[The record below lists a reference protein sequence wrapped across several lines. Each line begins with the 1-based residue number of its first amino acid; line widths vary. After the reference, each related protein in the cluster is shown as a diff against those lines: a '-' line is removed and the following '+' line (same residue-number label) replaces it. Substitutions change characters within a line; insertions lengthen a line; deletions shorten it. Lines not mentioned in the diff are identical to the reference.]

1 MSLLYFIKWYW
12 LMLAG
17 SHSTAQHCPF
27 DGFSIVV
34 VQLKSAKT
42 GKPRTTEGYTMELR
56 NKGANDSCQQISKP
70 FDAVQAVLIDSA
82 DAVFKQYAAKFA
94 NAPIFKPG
102 HFAVLLRDDE
112 LRCTQ
117 GNSSLHKAQQQS
129 FEVFYVF
136 RKFRRKRSVTVAV
149 KNIYPLCTVHGSWN
163 RIQPIV
169 IALPAMEVF
178 DGH

>member
-1 MSLLYFIKWYW
+1 MSVLYLLKWYW
-12 LMLAG
+12 LILVG
-17 SHSTAQHCPF
+17 SHPPAQHCPF

-34 VQLKSAKT
+34 VQLKTAKT
-42 GKPRTTEGYTMELR
+42 GKPRTMEGYTMELR
-56 NKGANDSCQQISKP
+56 NKATADSCQQINKS

-82 DAVFKQYAAKFA
+82 DAVFKSYAAKFA
-94 NAPIFKPG
+94 NARIFKPG

-117 GNSSLHKAQQQS
+117 DNNGLNKAQKQS

-136 RKFRRKRSVTVAV
+136 RKFRRRRSVTVAV

-169 IALPAMEVF
+169 IALPNMEVF

>member
-1 MSLLYFIKWYW
+1 
-12 LMLAG
+12 MLAG
-17 SHSTAQHCPF
+17 SHLPAQHCPF

-56 NKGANDSCQQISKP
+56 NKGANDSCQQINKP

-82 DAVFKQYAAKFA
+82 DAVFKSYAAKFA

-102 HFAVLLRDDE
+102 HFAVLLYNSQ
-112 LRCTQ
+112 LNCTAE
-117 GNSSLHKAQQQS
+117 GSNTDKAKKQS

-136 RKFRRKRSVTVAV
+136 RKFRRKRSVTVAA
-149 KNIYPLCTVHGSWN
+149 KNIYPLCTVHGSWS
-163 RIQPIV
+163 RIKPIV

>member
-1 MSLLYFIKWYW
+1 MSVLYFLKWYW
-12 LMLAG
+12 LLLVG
-17 SHSTAQHCPF
+17 SHPPAQHCPF
-27 DGFSIVV
+27 DGYSIVV

-42 GKPRTTEGYTMELR
+42 GKPRTMEGYTMVLR
-56 NKGANDSCQQISKP
+56 NDDTNDGCQQVDKP
-70 FDAVQAVLIDSA
+70 FDAVQTVLIDSA
-82 DAVFKQYAAKFA
+82 DEVFKSYAARFA

-102 HFAVLLRDDE
+102 YFAVLLYNSQ
-112 LRCTQ
+112 LNCTAEGSNAGKVKKQ
-117 GNSSLHKAQQQS
+117 R